1 MLTQKILL
9 LGMLV
14 ILFSPIYLTLDIGVS
29 LILNRLL
36 FWHKRVLK
44 ETYQF
49 RKILATNIIEG
60 FMDCSIIEFD
70 QMGNIVIEIGL
81 SILRNLIQSFASV
94 VNSILCNALELYTI
108 IAFYSEISLVEFGTG
123 PRKLPSWPYQKSHPT
138 ER

>member
-9 LGMLV
+9 LAMLV

-60 FMDCSIIEFD
+60 FLDCSIIEFD

-81 SILRNLIQSFASV
+81 SILGTRYNL
-94 VNSILCNALELYTI
+94 LLRL
-108 IAFYSEISLVEFGTG
+108 
-123 PRKLPSWPYQKSHPT
+123 
-138 ER
+138 